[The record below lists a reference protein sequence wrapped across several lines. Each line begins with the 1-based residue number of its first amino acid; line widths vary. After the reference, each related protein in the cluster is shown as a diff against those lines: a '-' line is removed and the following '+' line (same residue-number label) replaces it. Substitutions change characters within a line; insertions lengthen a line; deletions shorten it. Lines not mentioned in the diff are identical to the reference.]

1 MLAGPAAAQLLGDQG
16 ADVIKV
22 ETLGGD
28 PVRGGMKDQVTGAQ
42 FSVINRNKRSIS
54 LNLKTDEGLAVLRK
68 LVATADVLLQNFR
81 PGVVDRL
88 GISYEDVQKI
98 QPDIV
103 YCSSSGY
110 GQTGPYSE
118 RPVYDPVIQATAGLA
133 SIQADET
140 GRPKLMRIIVP
151 DKLTAMTSAQAISS
165 ALVQKALTGRGSHIH
180 IAMLDA
186 VVAWSWPEA
195 FQEFTFNR
203 NGDADFTEGSGHVP
217 DIPYVRDL
225 IYGPTTDGGYLTI
238 AGNFDKEWERLC
250 TALGREEWVTDPRF
264 ATLSARAKNK
274 GTRLQLVDDWVQGM
288 TEKGAVERLLANDVG
303 FAVVNHPRHRVLTDP
318 QVVHNQIVVEY
329 DHPHTPTGKLRQAR
343 PAAVFL
349 GQPFGVWEN
358 APTLGQHTA
367 ELMAE
372 LGFAEAEVEGMHA
385 KGAVRVGVPQRG
397 DGRVRRQGGL

>member
-1 MLAGPAAAQLLGDQG
+1 MSSSETRVQRLANHLNRNACSTESRRGPLAGIRVVDLSQMLAGPAAAQLLGDQG

-140 GRPKLMRIIVP
+140 GRPKLMRIILP
-151 DKLTAMTSAQAISS
+151 DKLTAMTQAKETAQ
-165 ALVQKALTGRGSHIH
+165 QEKDKQ
-180 IAMLDA
+180 LD
-186 VVAWSWPEA
+186 
-195 FQEFTFNR
+195 Q
-203 NGDADFTEGSGHVP
+203 
-217 DIPYVRDL
+217 L
-225 IYGPTTDGGYLTI
+225 
-238 AGNFDKEWERLC
+238 KE
-250 TALGREEWVTDPRF
+250 
-264 ATLSARAKNK
+264 
-274 GTRLQLVDDWVQGM
+274 QI
-288 TEKGAVERLLANDVG
+288 EKVMMI
-303 FAVVNHPRHRVLTDP
+303 RVLRET
-318 QVVHNQIVVEY
+318 
-329 DHPHTPTGKLRQAR
+329 
-343 PAAVFL
+343 
-349 GQPFGVWEN
+349 
-358 APTLGQHTA
+358 
-367 ELMAE
+367 
-372 LGFAEAEVEGMHA
+372 
-385 KGAVRVGVPQRG
+385 
-397 DGRVRRQGGL
+397 